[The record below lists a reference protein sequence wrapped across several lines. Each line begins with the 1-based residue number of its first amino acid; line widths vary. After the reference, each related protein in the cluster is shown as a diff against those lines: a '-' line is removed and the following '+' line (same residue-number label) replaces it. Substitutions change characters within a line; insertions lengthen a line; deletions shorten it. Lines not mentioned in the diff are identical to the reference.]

1 MSCISKDIFVKGYC
15 LGDVFSDGASI
26 LITCLTTKDRD
37 AIYNK
42 LYSFASG
49 KGVDYDLIQ
58 ALQSSTNDSLYS
70 FGASS
75 ISSKLVSA
83 FSQTSISNMMFLEAT
98 KNGSWVKCQ
107 ILLFDDCQYIGW

>member
-1 MSCISKDIFVKGYC
+1 MF
-15 LGDVFSDGASI
+15 FSDGASI

-58 ALQSSTNDSLYS
+58 ALQSSTNDSY
-70 FGASS
+70 
-75 ISSKLVSA
+75 
-83 FSQTSISNMMFLEAT
+83 
-98 KNGSWVKCQ
+98 
-107 ILLFDDCQYIGW
+107 ILLEHRRYRLNLCLHFPKPVFLT

>member
-1 MSCISKDIFVKGYC
+1 MLRDIALEMF
-15 LGDVFSDGASI
+15 FSDGASI

-98 KNGSWVKCQ
+98 KKWKLGEMSNFF
-107 ILLFDDCQYIGW
+107 ILRQ